1 AGLRDEC
8 GSFFTDRKPRLQ
20 LGQMTGRSTGRS
32 HRLRALPPAAVAMTS
47 VMVGMEAMV
56 VMEVMMVVIEAMV
69 VMEVMAMAVVV
80 NHRTRIV
87 RGSGFADWRHRNG

>member
-1 AGLRDEC
+1 
-8 GSFFTDRKPRLQ
+8 
-20 LGQMTGRSTGRS
+20 
-32 HRLRALPPAAVAMTS
+32 
-47 VMVGMEAMV
+47 MVGMEAMV

>member
-1 AGLRDEC
+1 
-8 GSFFTDRKPRLQ
+8 
-20 LGQMTGRSTGRS
+20 
-32 HRLRALPPAAVAMTS
+32 VAMTS

-56 VMEVMMVVIEAMV
+56 VVIEAMV